1 MKLKLPEASSRYI
14 TTPIHA
20 YTHPSSGSRVTVIG
34 TIHAAQQPNYY
45 PTIQDV
51 IDTREAEGAKVHYEK
66 LKPSTTDEVR
76 AARPASRYLRRLRR
90 IHALAELPYTLFE
103 DMSMVK
109 QVEELTYRET
119 WENHDATRLE
129 MARHID
135 GPSLFLL
142 SAASKGVLSVMKCLD
157 AENRRA
163 LALTSLERMVA
174 NNDNSQVGRVAV
186 NSLDLT
192 ILGYRNDIALNAY
205 DELQVAEPGR
215 EAVLLWGQG
224 HLIGLDEGFS
234 QRGFVKTDVQQLLA
248 IDLDVLSER

>member
-1 MKLKLPEASSRYI
+1 
-14 TTPIHA
+14 
-20 YTHPSSGSRVTVIG
+20 
-34 TIHAAQQPNYY
+34 
-45 PTIQDV
+45 
-51 IDTREAEGAKVHYEK
+51 
-66 LKPSTTDEVR
+66 
-76 AARPASRYLRRLRR
+76 
-90 IHALAELPYTLFE
+90 
-103 DMSMVK
+103 MVK

-248 IDLDVLSER
+248 IDLDNAVIHPRWMGVVQIVRNAAQGLLRTAMDDNFHGAGYTIIQRRPAESLVGDNWLVSAAPMPYAVAFQQVAR